1 MKSQAQMSLVDTN
14 GRNPGE
20 APTKMA
26 LKSVLDRLNQLL
38 SELSEADDN
47 DLLPDIPDTLLEA
60 AKHEYKARRQR
71 EAIFGPGMFADPSW
85 DLLLD
90 LFIADIEGRSVSV
103 SSACVAAAVPATTAL
118 RHVCHLVDKG
128 LLVRSPHPEDRRC
141 TYIGLTGEAKAQM
154 MEYFSQSLARK
165 RNHA

>member
-14 GRNPGE
+14 DRNPGE
-20 APTKMA
+20 GSSEMA

-38 SELSEADDN
+38 SELGDADHS
-47 DLLPDIPDTLLEA
+47 DLLPDVPDTLLEA
-60 AKHEYKARRQR
+60 AKHEYRARRQR

-90 LFIADIEGRSVSV
+90 LFIADIEGRSVSI

-154 MEYFSQSLARK
+154 IEYFSQILVK
-165 RNHA
+165 RRIHA

>member
-1 MKSQAQMSLVDTN
+1 M
-14 GRNPGE
+14 GRAGGE
-20 APTKMA
+20 PPAKTA

-38 SELSEADDN
+38 SELSEAGDD
-47 DLLPDIPDTLLEA
+47 DLLPSVPDTALEA
-60 AKHEYKARRQR
+60 AKHEYRMRRQR
-71 EAIFGPGMFADPSW
+71 ETIFGPGMFADPSW

-90 LFIADIEGRSVSV
+90 LFIAEAESRRVSV

-141 TYIGLTGEAKAQM
+141 TYISLTGLAKAQM

-165 RNHA
+165 RGHA